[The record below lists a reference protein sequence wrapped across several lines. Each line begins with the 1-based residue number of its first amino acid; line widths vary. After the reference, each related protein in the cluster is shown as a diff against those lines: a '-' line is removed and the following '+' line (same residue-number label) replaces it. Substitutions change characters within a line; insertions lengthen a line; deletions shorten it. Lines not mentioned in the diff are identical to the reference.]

1 MLTALKYVVLVLFAL
16 LLLLLVGQL
25 GWLKGKMPA
34 ELGVRDGRLKP
45 PASTPNSV
53 SSQASLYPKH
63 PQRNYADIAP
73 LRYSGDGR
81 TALQALA
88 AALAATTGCVLVR
101 QEPTYLYAQCTT
113 RWLKFTDDA
122 EFYLDEAAGVIQ
134 VRSASRLGRKD
145 MGVNRARIE
154 ALRHE
159 LRPGGPVVLHRGAEL

>member
-16 LLLLLVGQL
+16 LLMLLLVGQL
-25 GWLKGKMPA
+25 GWLKGKTPA
-34 ELGVRDGRLKP
+34 DLGVRDGRLQP
-45 PASTPNSV
+45 PASPPNSV

-81 TALQALA
+81 IALQALA
-88 AALAATTGCVLVR
+88 GALAATRGCVLVR

-134 VRSASRLGRKD
+134 VRSASRLGSKD

-154 ALRHE
+154 ALRE
-159 LRPGGPVVLHRGAEL
+159 R